1 MAPQLRGRSGRC
13 GRTIRLDEES
23 YRVLGVMPPDFAF
36 PGSVGLWTRAPFDAP
51 EIPGFQ
57 GDLRQLRDAWYTR
70 VVGRL
75 KPGVSVAAAQ
85 AEADA
90 VAAGLREE
98 YPVSNEDAGIRL
110 VLLHEQ
116 TVAGVRTTLWLLLG
130 AVGLVLLI
138 ACANVANLMLVRAS
152 GRTRERN
159 TVTIM

>member
-1 MAPQLRGRSGRC
+1 MGVEAALGRTFGLGPGEPDERTVVLGDALWRRSFGADPGVV

-23 YRVLGVMPPDFAF
+23 YRVLGVMPPDFTF
-36 PGSVGLWTRAPFDAP
+36 PGSVSLWVRAPFDAP
-51 EIPGFQ
+51 EIPGFR

-98 YPVSNEDAGIRL
+98 YPVSNEDAGIRR
-110 VLLHEQ
+110 H
-116 TVAGVRTTLWLLLG
+116 W
-130 AVGLVLLI
+130 I
-138 ACANVANLMLVRAS
+138 PS
-152 GRTRERN
+152 GIYN
-159 TVTIM
+159 MK